1 MFRELK
7 NIVYDKTFKVII
19 LENKINIINYT
30 EVVIFEDERIVI
42 KAESKLIN
50 IKGKNLI
57 INRLEEN
64 EILVLGKIK
73 SVEFG

>member
-42 KAESKLIN
+42 KAKNKLIN

>member
-19 LENKINIINYT
+19 LENKINIVNYT

-42 KAESKLIN
+42 EAEDKLIN

-73 SVEFG
+73 SIEFG